1 MLSPIPRS
9 NAGWEKNT
17 MLQPITELVIAYS
30 RNVYEIATEAKVHI
44 SKVVDAHVAETST
57 RVTGM
62 VETALQSAP
71 AGSETAV
78 AAIRQAIGAAS
89 SVYDSVNKA
98 AKQVVTVAEANVA
111 AAGDAA
117 LTNAS
122 SVVQKA
128 KKAA

>member
-1 MLSPIPRS
+1 
-9 NAGWEKNT
+9 
-17 MLQPITELVIAYS
+17 LVIAYS